1 MKSGGEKGM
10 GMEVDFPARIVRIG
24 EIEEGGD
31 ELDEGSRE
39 IETSRCDARMEKLIK
54 SQPPLDVA
62 RVVASEIVLSS
73 SFLCNQVLNL
83 HREMNKTKWME

>member
-39 IETSRCDARMEKLIK
+39 IETSRCGARMEKLIK
-54 SQPPLDVA
+54 SQPLLDVA
-62 RVVASEIVLSS
+62 RVVASEVLSS

>member
-39 IETSRCDARMEKLIK
+39 IETSRCGARMEKLIK
-54 SQPPLDVA
+54 SQPPLD
-62 RVVASEIVLSS
+62 VASEIVLSS

>member
-31 ELDEGSRE
+31 ELDEGSKE
-39 IETSRCDARMEKLIK
+39 IETSRCGARMEKLEIDK
-54 SQPPLDVA
+54 ITTTA
-62 RVVASEIVLSS
+62 R
-73 SFLCNQVLNL
+73 C
-83 HREMNKTKWME
+83 RTRRRK

>member
-1 MKSGGEKGM
+1 MKSGEKGM
-10 GMEVDFPARIVRIG
+10 GMEVDFPARIG

-39 IETSRCDARMEKLIK
+39 IETSRCGARMEKLIK
-54 SQPPLDVA
+54 SPLDVTH
-62 RVVASEIVLSS
+62 VVASEIVLSS

-83 HREMNKTKWME
+83 HQEMNKTKWME